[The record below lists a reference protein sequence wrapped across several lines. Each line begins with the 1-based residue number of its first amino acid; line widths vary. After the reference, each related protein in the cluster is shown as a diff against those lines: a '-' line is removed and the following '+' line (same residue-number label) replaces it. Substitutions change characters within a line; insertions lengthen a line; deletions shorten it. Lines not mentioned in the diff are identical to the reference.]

1 MIDRRKHMEIKMLDK
16 EAYKMRLG
24 TSRSLSFD
32 REEESECRPSY
43 RTPLNAFPAPLDDKA
58 W

>member
-1 MIDRRKHMEIKMLDK
+1 MEIKMIDE